1 MKHLPKHL
9 TERWRYLAVEVTAW
23 PGTSL
28 SRGAFQRELWFAA
41 QNLLGDV
48 GSADADLTVFGF
60 EGAAGE
66 YETIVRARRG
76 EVGPA
81 RAALACIDA
90 VGDDPVGVYVRGVSG
105 TVRAC
110 EESYLGR
117 ATGATEQRHVAFDGV
132 DRPAHV
138 RDDAID
144 VSLPDGHVGA
154 AELDFE

>member
-9 TERWRYLAVEVTAW
+9 TERWRYLAVEITTW
-23 PGTSL
+23 PDASI

-41 QNLLGDV
+41 QNLVGDV
-48 GSADADLTVFGF
+48 GSADADLTVFDF
-60 EGAAGE
+60 EGGAGE
-66 YETIVRARRG
+66 YETVVRARRG

-90 VGDDPVGVYVRGVSG
+90 VGGDPVGVRVRGVSG

-110 EESYLGR
+110 EERYLGR
-117 ATGATEQRHVAFDGV
+117 AAGATGQRHVAFDGA

-138 RDDAID
+138 RDDSLD
-144 VSLPDGHVGA
+144 VSLPDGYVGA